1 MTAREALD
9 LMAEALSAPAAA
21 AHAVLALATFDWSTA
36 RAQLPILSSPTYQR
50 LGNGRVDPA
59 KPERAAIDLGLLIRK
74 NGIENAR
81 ATVLELVIEEVSRVL
96 RMPKDQISLVN
107 PLAEAGL
114 DSLMAVELAHS
125 LRNRA
130 SMQMPL
136 TMAAGSLTVTELVR
150 RLLALAGENTEERCV
165 RSAVDTSPS
174 PDAD

>member
-1 MTAREALD
+1 MHTWKAWHGGAAARGVGAGSMTAREALD

-107 PLAEAGL
+107 PLAQSSEHA
-114 DSLMAVELAHS
+114 D
-125 LRNRA
+125 
-130 SMQMPL
+130 
-136 TMAAGSLTVTELVR
+136 
-150 RLLALAGENTEERCV
+150 
-165 RSAVDTSPS
+165 AVDHGRRQPHGDRAGAAPACPRRREHGGTVRPLGG
-174 PDAD
+174 